1 MSLRLSAVRLRVADP
16 ARLAGFY
23 RDALGMPVQ
32 EIGDSRRVGYAGEDA
47 DLLLLPG
54 GRGYSHDRGH
64 RYWKI
69 GITLPDV
76 DLAAEALR
84 AKSYAVSEPRQ
95 FLDIGYMAHLSDP
108 EGFVIELLQ
117 HDFEG
122 NLPENSA
129 DPAAPFA
136 GARVGQITLR
146 TGDIAAE
153 DAFCRAQGMK
163 LLSLQDVAAHGFDLH
178 FYAFT
183 QEAPPDP
190 DLWAV
195 ENREWLWKRPYTT
208 LEFQH
213 VQGAQFAP
221 VPDYQ
226 GIEVE
231 GLPAALSDAFGD
243 PVLPS

>member
-1 MSLRLSAVRLRVADP
+1 M
-16 ARLAGFY
+16 FY
-23 RDALGMPVQ
+23 RDVFAMSVHAEGANC
-32 EIGDSRRVGYAGEDA
+32 RVGYDGQDT

-54 GRGYSHDRGH
+54 GGGYTHDRGH

-69 GITLPDV
+69 GITVPDV
-76 DLAAEALR
+76 DLAAAFLR
-84 AKSYAVSEPRQ
+84 KQRLDVSTPRQ
-95 FLDIGYMAHLSDP
+95 FLDIGYMCHLSDP
-108 EGFVIELLQ
+108 DGFVIELLQ

-122 NLPENSA
+122 NRPEQAA

-136 GARVGQITLR
+136 QARIGQITLR
-146 TGDIAAE
+146 TGDIAAD
-153 DAFCRAQGMK
+153 DAFCRAQGMT
-163 LLSLQDVAAHGFDLH
+163 LLSMQDVAPFGFDLH

-183 QEAPPDP
+183 KDVPPDP

-213 VQGAQFAP
+213 VPGAQFAP
-221 VPDYQ
+221 VPDYL

-231 GLPAALSDAFGD
+231 GLTDPLRDAFGD
-243 PVLPS
+243 PVLPG

>member
-1 MSLRLSAVRLRVADP
+1 MRISAVRLRVADP
-16 ARLAGFY
+16 EGLALFY
-23 RDALGMPVQ
+23 RDVLGMRVDRQ
-32 EIGDSRRVGYAGEDA
+32 GSGCRVGYNSEDA

-54 GRGYSHDRGH
+54 GGGYTHDRGQ

-69 GITLPDV
+69 GITVPDV
-76 DLAAEALR
+76 DLAAAHLR
-84 AKSYAVSEPRQ
+84 ALGTAVSTPSQ
-95 FLDIGYMAHLSDP
+95 FLDIGYMCHLADP
-108 EGFVIELLQ
+108 EGFVVELLQ

-122 NLPENSA
+122 NKPVQVA
-129 DPAAPFA
+129 DPDAPFA
-136 GARVGQITLR
+136 QARIGQITLR
-146 TGDIAAE
+146 TGDIAGV
-153 DAFCRAQGMK
+153 DAFWRAQGMS
-163 LLSLQDVAAHGFDLH
+163 LLSMQEVAPHGFDLH

-183 QEAPPDP
+183 DETPPNP

-213 VQGAQFAP
+213 LAGAQFAP

-231 GLPAALSDAFGD
+231 GLAAPLKDAFGD
-243 PVLPS
+243 PVLPG

>member
-1 MSLRLSAVRLRVADP
+1 MRLSALRLRVADP
-16 ARLAGFY
+16 DRLADFY
-23 RDALGMPVQ
+23 REVLGMSVVREGPNRR
-32 EIGDSRRVGYAGEDA
+32 IGYLGEDA
-47 DLLLLPG
+47 DLLLMPG
-54 GRGYSHDRGH
+54 GGGYTHDRGQ

-76 DLAAEALR
+76 DMAAASLKQR
-84 AKSYAVSEPRQ
+84 GLAVSTPDQ
-95 FLDIGYMAHLSDP
+95 FLDIGYLCHLSDP

-122 NLPENSA
+122 NRPAQAA

-136 GARVGQITLR
+136 QARIGQITLR

-153 DAFCRAQGMK
+153 DAFWRARGMS
-163 LLSLQDVAAHGFDLH
+163 LLSMQDVAPYGFDLH

-183 QEAPPDP
+183 DDAPPNP
-190 DLWAV
+190 DLWSV

-213 VQGAQFAP
+213 VPGVQLAP
-221 VPDYQ
+221 VPDYR
-226 GIEVE
+226 GIEVA
-231 GLPAALSDAFGD
+231 GLAEPLEDAFGS
-243 PVLPS
+243 PILPG

>member
-1 MSLRLSAVRLRVADP
+1 MRLSALQLRVADP
-16 ARLAGFY
+16 DRLAGFY
-23 RDALGMPVQ
+23 RDVLGMTVQ
-32 EIGDSRRVGYAGEDA
+32 VQGPNRLVGYAGQDA
-47 DLLLLPG
+47 DLLLTPG
-54 GRGYSHDRGH
+54 GGGYTHDRGQ

-76 DLAAEALR
+76 DLAASRLR
-84 AKSYAVSEPRQ
+84 QVGVAVSDPGQ
-95 FLDIGYMAHLSDP
+95 FTDIGYMCHLQDP

-122 NLPENSA
+122 NRPDDAA

-136 GARVGQITLR
+136 DARIGQVTLR

-153 DAFCRAQGMK
+153 DAFCRALGMR
-163 LLSLQDVAAHGFDLH
+163 LLSMQDVALYGFDLH

-183 QEAPPDP
+183 DEMPPNA

-213 VQGAQFAP
+213 LAGAQFAP
-221 VPDYQ
+221 VPDYL
-226 GIEVE
+226 GLEVL
-231 GLPAALSDAFGD
+231 GLNAPTRDAFGD
-243 PVLPS
+243 PVKPG

>member
-1 MSLRLSAVRLRVADP
+1 MRLSALRLRVADP
-16 ARLAGFY
+16 DQLADFY
-23 RDALGMPVQ
+23 RDILGMSVRAEGQ
-32 EIGDSRRVGYAGEDA
+32 ARRVGYTGQDA
-47 DLLLLPG
+47 DLLLMPG
-54 GRGYSHDRGH
+54 GGGYSHDQGQ

-76 DLAAEALR
+76 DLAAESLH
-84 AKSYAVSEPRQ
+84 KQGVAVSAPRQ

-122 NLPENSA
+122 NRPENA
-129 DPAAPFA
+129 GDPAAPFVH
-136 GARVGQITLR
+136 ARIGQITLR

-153 DAFCRAQGMK
+153 DKSCRAQGMK
-163 LLSLQDVAAHGFDLH
+163 LLSMQDVAPYGFDLH

-183 QEAPPDP
+183 QESPPDP
-190 DLWAV
+190 DPWAV
-195 ENREWLWKRPYTT
+195 RNREWLWKRPYTT

-221 VPDYQ
+221 APDYK
-226 GIEVE
+226 GLEFE
-231 GLPAALSDAFGD
+231 GLDSPLTDAFGD
-243 PVLPS
+243 PVLPG

>member
-1 MSLRLSAVRLRVADP
+1 MRFSALRLRAADSD
-16 ARLAGFY
+16 RLAGFY
-23 RDALGMPVQ
+23 RDTLGMSVRAEGQ
-32 EIGDSRRVGYAGEDA
+32 NRRVGYDGQDA
-47 DLLLLPG
+47 DLLLMPG
-54 GRGYSHDRGH
+54 GGGYAHDPGQ

-76 DLAAEALR
+76 DMAVEALR
-84 AKSYAVSEPRQ
+84 QKGHAVSAPRQ

-122 NLPENSA
+122 NRPENA
-129 DPAAPFA
+129 AHPAQPFA
-136 GARVGQITLR
+136 QARVGQITLR

-153 DAFCRAQGMK
+153 NAVCRAQGMS
-163 LLSLQDVAAHGFDLH
+163 LLSMQEVAPYGFDLH

-183 QEAPPDP
+183 HDVPPDP

-195 ENREWLWKRPYTT
+195 ANREWLWKRPYST

-213 VQGAQFAP
+213 IQGAQFAP

-226 GIEVE
+226 GLEVE
-231 GLPAALSDAFGD
+231 GLAEPIQDAFGD
-243 PVLPS
+243 PIFPV

>member
-1 MSLRLSAVRLRVADP
+1 MRISAVRLRVADP
-16 ARLAGFY
+16 DGLAVFY
-23 RDALGMPVQ
+23 RDALGMQ
-32 EIGDSRRVGYAGEDA
+32 ISAEGAARRVGYPGQDA

-54 GRGYSHDRGH
+54 GGGYASDRGQ

-69 GITLPDV
+69 GITLPNV
-76 DLAAEALR
+76 DLAAARLR
-84 AKSYAVSEPRQ
+84 DMGISVSAPGQ
-95 FLDIGYMAHLSDP
+95 FLDIGYMCHLTDP
-108 EGFVIELLQ
+108 EGFGIELLQ

-122 NLPENSA
+122 RRPDDA
-129 DPAAPFA
+129 GDPSVPFA
-136 GARVGQITLR
+136 RARIGQITLR

-153 DAFCRAQGMK
+153 DAVCRSLGMR
-163 LLSLQDVAAHGFDLH
+163 LLSMQDVAPYGFDLH

-183 QEAPPDP
+183 NETPPVP

-213 VQGAQFAP
+213 IADARFAP
-221 VPDYQ
+221 VPDYK

-231 GLPAALSDAFGD
+231 GHDGLIFTT
-243 PVLPS
+243 